1 LGTEHDLLRRARA
14 WDEPALVAVFDT
26 YYPAIY
32 RYIYGRVGDE
42 ATAEDLAAEVFTR
55 MLEKMAVGKGP
66 RHHLRG
72 WLYRVA
78 SNLVVDHSRRSA
90 VRRHESL
97 DEQTV
102 AAESDLVDEVH
113 ASLSRAQAGA
123 ALAELTPQQ
132 RAVIVLRFLE
142 GWENSEVAR
151 ALDTTVGAVKALQH
165 RALASMRRYL
175 DKQETW
181 TR

>member
-1 LGTEHDLLRRARA
+1 MIIEQDLLRRARD
-14 WDEPALVAVFDT
+14 WDEPALVAIFDT

-32 RYIYGRVGDE
+32 RYIYQRVRDE

-55 MLEKMAVGKGP
+55 MLERMAVGKGP
-66 RHHLRG
+66 GHHLRG

-90 VRRHESL
+90 LRRHEPL
-97 DEQTV
+97 DEQTATAGDDV
-102 AAESDLVDEVH
+102 VDEVQ
-113 ASLSRAQAGA
+113 ASLNRAEAGA
-123 ALAELTPQQ
+123 ALAALTPQQ
-132 RAVIVLRFLE
+132 RTVIVLRFLE
-142 GWENSEVAR
+142 GWENSDVAR
-151 ALDTTVGAVKALQH
+151 VLNTTVGAVKALQH
-165 RALASMRRYL
+165 RALASMRRHL